1 MEDESDSRRTGQAVE
16 GVLTAKPQN
25 LGYGK
30 DVDCRLM
37 KKLSGWT
44 TVLSSTIRETT
55 CTIAKRL

>member
-37 KKLSGWT
+37 KKLFGWT
-44 TVLSSTIRETT
+44 MVLSSTIRETM
-55 CTIAKRL
+55 CTIAK

>member
-1 MEDESDSRRTGQAVE
+1 MEDESDSRRTSQAVE

-37 KKLSGWT
+37 KKFRLDYG
-44 TVLSSTIRETT
+44 
-55 CTIAKRL
+55 AKQHY